1 MSSEGRAVIKVFCSY
16 SDEDRPFQERLEK
29 HLTSLVRVGSV
40 LVWDKHKVK
49 PGQEH
54 RREIDEQLMHID
66 ELMRPSRAQSC
77 PHLIF
82 ILHKQARLIL
92 LLISS
97 NFISSD
103 DCYASDL
110 VKALQRY
117 QDDKIRVIPILL
129 KPCTWD
135 ELAFSPFQV
144 LPRNRVPVSLWKN
157 RDLAFT
163 HIVEEIKTVVQ
174 ELLQYG
180 DGYIEPLPM
189 KPVSRAPTVSSQAPL
204 MPQRTRTPQGTN
216 ATQKKDGTG
225 SNKQR
230 NTLKAEAIKP
240 TTMRS
245 LKSMPKSHPISL
257 GSTIWKFLTSFFSNI
272 SGRAFRVRCKRW
284 KGNSALL
291 LVLFAL
297 LDIFLL
303 PYTVYQR
310 SHSPKLT
317 GAIGVL
323 SLLLFSLGVFNEDNV
338 IGVPVAL
345 IYFPIW
351 LAMGIWYLNSYL
363 GLGLSQLAIFLL
375 IFITTIGRLLLFLWR
390 SPFGSR

>member
-1 MSSEGRAVIKVFCSY
+1 MSSEERPVIKVFCSY

-29 HLTSLVRVGSV
+29 HLTSLVRIGSV

-54 RREIDEQLMHID
+54 RREIDEQL
-66 ELMRPSRAQSC
+66 
-77 PHLIF
+77 
-82 ILHKQARLIL
+82 KQARLIL

-189 KPVSRAPTVSSQAPL
+189 KPTSNVSTERNRPTPT
-204 MPQRTRTPQGTN
+204 PQRTSPPQQMNTTQQNRRTRNRRP
-216 ATQKKDGTG
+216 
-225 SNKQR
+225 R
-230 NTLKAEAIKP
+230 NTLEEEA
-240 TTMRS
+240 T
-245 LKSMPKSHPISL
+245 KSANTRYLRAMPRSHPVSL
-257 GSTIWKFLTSFFSNI
+257 GSIIWKFLTFFFSNL
-272 SGRAFRVRCKRW
+272 SGRAFERRCKRW

-291 LVLFAL
+291 LFLFAI
-297 LDIFLL
+297 LDLFLL

-310 SHSPKLT
+310 FHSQGLT

-323 SLLLFSLGVFNEDNV
+323 SLLLFFIGVFNEDNA
-338 IGVPVAL
+338 IGIPIAL
-345 IYFPIW
+345 IYFPI
-351 LAMGIWYLNSYL
+351 
-363 GLGLSQLAIFLL
+363 
-375 IFITTIGRLLLFLWR
+375 
-390 SPFGSR
+390 

>member
-1 MSSEGRAVIKVFCSY
+1 MSSEERAVIRVFCSY

-40 LVWDKHKVK
+40 LVWDKHKIK
-49 PGQEH
+49 AGQEH
-54 RREIDEQLMHID
+54 QREIDDQW
-66 ELMRPSRAQSC
+66 
-77 PHLIF
+77 
-82 ILHKQARLIL
+82 KQARLIL

-103 DCYASDL
+103 DCYAGDL
-110 VKALQRY
+110 VRALQRY
-117 QDDKIRVIPILL
+117 HDERIRIIPILL

-135 ELAFSPFQV
+135 ELAFSSLQV

-163 HIVEEIKTVVQ
+163 HIVEEIKKVVQ
-174 ELLQYG
+174 ELHQYG
-180 DGYIEPLPM
+180 DGYIEPLPI
-189 KPVSRAPTVSSQAPL
+189 KPASRVPTVSSQATL
-204 MPQRTRTPQGTN
+204 TPQRTRTPQGTN
-216 ATQKKDGTG
+216 ATQKKEETG
-225 SNKQR
+225 SNTQR
-230 NTLKAEAIKP
+230 NTLKAEATKP
-240 TTMRS
+240 TNMRYI
-245 LKSMPKSHPISL
+245 KSIPQSHPISL
-257 GSTIWKFLTSFFSNI
+257 GSTIRKFLTFFLSNL

-303 PYTVYQR
+303 PYTVYQG

-323 SLLLFSLGVFNEDNV
+323 SLFLFSLGVFNEDNA

-345 IYFPIW
+345 IYFSIW
-351 LAMGIWYLNSYL
+351 IVMGIWYLNSYL

-375 IFITTIGRLLLFLWR
+375 IFFTTIGRLLLFLWR